1 MALILQWYSTSINKS
16 KKGDYSMGFL
26 DTFGDVVHRMYEMT
40 PEGMAKKEEELRI
53 AEARRKAE
61 EYNEVIRASSDRD
74 LLERAVRSLDDLNK
88 KIECESKS
96 IWNSINSLESE
107 IK

>member
-1 MALILQWYSTSINKS
+1 
-16 KKGDYSMGFL
+16 MGFL

-88 KIECESKS
+88 KIEYEFES
-96 IWNSINSLESE
+96 IWNSINNLE
-107 IK
+107 